1 MIYVIVTLILKYP
14 SLVYS
19 KSGQMPG
26 LTLTKHK
33 VIVSSEAIEEK
44 WQESCEAGEKKTHP
58 VEYGLE
64 RNPNPIQKKG
74 CV

>member
-1 MIYVIVTLILKYP
+1 MI
-14 SLVYS
+14 
-19 KSGQMPG
+19 
-26 LTLTKHK
+26 TKHK

-44 WQESCEAGEKKTHP
+44 WQESCEAGKKKTHP